1 MSSRPC
7 PQCRLNNHDSKGD
20 HLFLMKDGKTWA
32 CFNKDYHSTGK
43 PYFEGEDG
51 EVRKSPSHRES
62 TGRETIEEVL
72 TFPLV
77 NFELRGIR
85 PDTFKH
91 FEGRVSYSEV
101 DGSPAFIY
109 FPLKSKGEVV
119 GFHKRDLTTKAF
131 SNIGGIAGRDLDL
144 FGVDKCAKTGKN
156 IIVCEGHLDALSTY
170 QVIKDKYN
178 KINPNIVSVNNG
190 LGSIKDIANSVSD
203 LNAYESVLLS
213 FDMDQP
219 GRDGIAKVA
228 KLLGSKIKIM
238 ELSCKDA
245 NEALTA
251 NKGHEIINA
260 IFNPREYVPSDVVT
274 LHDLRDSI
282 LAETPQGLPWEWDGL
297 SDLTYGIFPQQIIS
311 IGAAPGAGKAL
322 MHGEVVLT
330 KNGPAR
336 VEDLKVGGKVLNTSG
351 LESTILGVYP
361 QGLRPIYRVSF
372 TDGTSLSVDEDHLWT
387 LNKTRGSAKI
397 TLSTKELLLKYKQG
411 GDKKK
416 IFHLPNYSPLV
427 FDHKDF
433 QINPYLLGAWIGD
446 GSALSGVISCPIG
459 KIDESCLADYK
470 FSYSEKYQ
478 QYSIKG
484 LKVKLRDLNLISNK
498 HIPEK
503 YFYGSVEQRSL
514 LLKGLL
520 DTDGHNQGRKGYYFD
535 NTIESV
541 VDGVVRLARSLGMVA
556 KRTKTKEEPYYKDKN
571 GNKIICKPCY
581 RCVVK
586 VKDGRTSKRYVS
598 GVSYEGVHLATCIS
612 VDSEDHL
619 FIAGDF
625 IPTHN
630 TVFINQ
636 LSSYLMRTFKKK
648 IALFSLE
655 ETPTYT
661 GKKLV
666 GSLIGKRLHLPGVK
680 GGEGEVDAI
689 IEELKDYLYIYDT
702 QGFLSWEDIKTNIRY
717 LASLG
722 VEFFVIDPLTA
733 VTAMCSASEANEV
746 LNGMMADLS
755 TLVQSLNITV
765 FLVSHL
771 NNPKTGKMHSEG
783 GVVSGEQFTQS
794 RALQRWS
801 HVVLGLERNLQSED
815 EEEKNTM
822 TVRIIKSRLV
832 GKTGTVPLRY
842 QEDTGRLEEVNDD
855 SSYGV

>member
-109 FPLKSKGEVV
+109 FPLKSKGEIV

-228 KLLGSKIKIM
+228 KLLGSKVKIM

-245 NEALTA
+245 NDALVA
-251 NKGHEIINA
+251 NKGHEIISA

-274 LHDLRDSI
+274 LHDIHTGI
-282 LAETPQGLPWEWDGL
+282 LEETPQGLPFPWDGL
-297 SDLTYGIFPQQIIS
+297 NEITYGIFDRQIIS
-311 IGAAPGAGKAL
+311 IGAAAGAGK
-322 MHGEVVLT
+322 
-330 KNGPAR
+330 
-336 VEDLKVGGKVLNTSG
+336 
-351 LESTILGVYP
+351 TI
-361 QGLRPIYRVSF
+361 
-372 TDGTSLSVDEDHLWT
+372 
-387 LNKTRGSAKI
+387 
-397 TLSTKELLLKYKQG
+397 
-411 GDKKK
+411 
-416 IFHLPNYSPLV
+416 
-427 FDHKDF
+427 
-433 QINPYLLGAWIGD
+433 
-446 GSALSGVISCPIG
+446 
-459 KIDESCLADYK
+459 
-470 FSYSEKYQ
+470 
-478 QYSIKG
+478 
-484 LKVKLRDLNLISNK
+484 
-498 HIPEK
+498 
-503 YFYGSVEQRSL
+503 
-514 LLKGLL
+514 
-520 DTDGHNQGRKGYYFD
+520 
-535 NTIESV
+535 
-541 VDGVVRLARSLGMVA
+541 
-556 KRTKTKEEPYYKDKN
+556 
-571 GNKIICKPCY
+571 
-581 RCVVK
+581 
-586 VKDGRTSKRYVS
+586 
-598 GVSYEGVHLATCIS
+598 
-612 VDSEDHL
+612 
-619 FIAGDF
+619 
-625 IPTHN
+625 
-630 TVFINQ
+630 FINQ
-636 LSSYLMRTFKKK
+636 LSAYLMRTYKQKV
-648 IALFSLE
+648 ALFSLE

-661 GKKLV
+661 GKKLI
-666 GSLIGKRLHLPGVK
+666 GSLIGKRIHLPGVK
-680 GGEGEVDAI
+680 VEEDEIKGVYD
-689 IEELKDYLYIYDT
+689 ELKDYLYIYDT
-702 QGFLSWEDIKTNIRY
+702 QGFLSWEDIKTNLRY

-722 VEFFVIDPLTA
+722 VKFFIIDPLTA

-755 TLVQSLNITV
+755 TLVQSLNVTV
-765 FLVSHL
+765 FLISHL
-771 NNPKTGKMHSEG
+771 NNPKVGKMHSEG
-783 GVVSGEQFTQS
+783 GKVSGEQFTQS

-801 HVVLGLERNLQSED
+801 HLVLGLERNLQSED
-815 EEEKNTM
+815 ADERNTLVVRVIKN
-822 TVRIIKSRLV
+822 RLV
-832 GKTGTVPLRY
+832 GKTGTVSLRY